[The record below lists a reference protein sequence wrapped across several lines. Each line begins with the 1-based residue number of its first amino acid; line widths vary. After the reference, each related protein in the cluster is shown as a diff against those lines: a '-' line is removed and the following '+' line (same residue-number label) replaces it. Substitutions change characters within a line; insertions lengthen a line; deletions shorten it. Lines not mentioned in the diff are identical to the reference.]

1 MYLKLLLH
9 FRSAGTPSEGRKRKK
24 VMDEIDI
31 HTIKLIVEGIY
42 SKQKS
47 VFKIV
52 ASLSFGG
59 YTIRGQEEKKG
70 NGRNSYFYNKID
82 IYRFTIKKSE
92 FKIIASN
99 FIWWKHHPGLCSS
112 CEFANYHTIIKH
124 QLGIN
129 KQLQMGIHILSL
141 KKSLL

>member
-52 ASLSFGG
+52 ASLSFGE

-70 NGRNSYFYNKID
+70 SGRNRFSYN
-82 IYRFTIKKSE
+82 
-92 FKIIASN
+92 
-99 FIWWKHHPGLCSS
+99 
-112 CEFANYHTIIKH
+112 
-124 QLGIN
+124 
-129 KQLQMGIHILSL
+129 
-141 KKSLL
+141 